1 VNEDYRKAVIDAI
14 VAAGH
19 TVTHGSRGLMIDD
32 EYSGVPA
39 SFGPGSKVTGAIGG
53 RADNF
58 QSVWRAR
65 KLPDDPDKAA
75 TMLLERHKEVLAS
88 EAREKVAKD
97 RIAARHTQQKALL
110 AAFDVPGAAVSVVAG
125 GAVFSFHVND
135 ATPELAAKLAAAI
148 RGAL

>member
-1 VNEDYRKAVIDAI
+1 MSKIEDYRKAVIDGI
-14 VAAGH
+14 AAEGH

-39 SFGPGSKVTGAIGG
+39 NFDPGSRVTGAIGG

-75 TMLLERHKEVLAS
+75 AMLIERHKEVLAS

-97 RIAARHTQQKALL
+97 RIAALL
-110 AAFDVPGAAVSVVAG
+110 AAFDVRGAAVDVVTG

-135 ATPELAAKLAAAI
+135 ATPEIAAKLAAAI